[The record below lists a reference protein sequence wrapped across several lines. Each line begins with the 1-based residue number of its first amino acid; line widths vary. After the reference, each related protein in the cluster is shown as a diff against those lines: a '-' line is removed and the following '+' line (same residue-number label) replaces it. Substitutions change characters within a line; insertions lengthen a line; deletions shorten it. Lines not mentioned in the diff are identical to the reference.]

1 MKNKLRSLFKR
12 NPDRSF
18 KRKEIAK
25 RLNLETDDDY
35 QALKVSIHQLEVEKF
50 LSKIGKRYKL
60 HSFPAAN
67 KITGYFQLNNRGFG
81 FVIPKNPE
89 IKDIFIAARNSSTA
103 FHGDLVEVELFA
115 KQKGRNLE
123 GQITAVIRRKRK
135 EVVGLLHFAKSF
147 YFISPDDARL
157 HRDIYINSA
166 DLNGAKAGDKV
177 IVGDIIWE
185 NSMLNPMGKVKEVL
199 GKKDSL
205 DTEVNSI
212 CKEFGIPISFSTKTY
227 KEAELIDFTIGERA
241 IAKRI
246 DLREKNVFTI
256 DPPNAKD
263 FDDALSIEELDNGN
277 YKVGVHIADVSY
289 YVKAGS
295 QLDKEAK
302 ERGNSTYLVSKAIP
316 MLPEKLSNN
325 ICSLIPMQERLT
337 FSVLFEISPKSK
349 VINYQIAKTIIK
361 SKRRFTY
368 DEVQKII
375 ETGRGE
381 FNHEI
386 GMLNKLAVLI
396 RQKRFKDGSLEFF
409 TPEVEFELDS
419 EGYPLSIKKK
429 DISESNM
436 LVEEFMLL
444 ANKTVAEKCSKLN
457 SVPFI
462 YRVHDFPDKE
472 KLEEFSR
479 FVKSLGYTFNLH
491 AGKAALQFNRLMESV
506 KGTEEE
512 SVVNELA
519 IRSMA
524 KAIYSTQN
532 IGHYGLGFKYYTH
545 FTSPIRRYS
554 DLLVHRILDRQ
565 INKKS
570 GKYYSLEQ
578 LDKICEHISATE
590 RNSLEAERFSV
601 KQKQVQF
608 LKDKLGEEFHAVI
621 SGVASFGIFV
631 ELTDILAEGLIRV
644 KDLEGDFYV
653 FDDKKYSLIGRRTK
667 KQYRLGDRILVQ
679 LIRADTDNSELDFIM
694 KENKQIK

>member
-1 MKNKLRSLFKR
+1 MKNKLKALFKR

-25 RLNLETDDDY
+25 RLNLESDDDY
-35 QALKVSIHQLEVEKF
+35 QALKVSIHQLEQEKF

-81 FVIPKNPE
+81 FVVPKNPE
-89 IKDIFIAARNSSTA
+89 IKDIFISAGKSSTA

-115 KQKGRNLE
+115 RQKGRNLE

-147 YFISPDDARL
+147 HFISPDDARL

-166 DLNGAKAGDKV
+166 DLNGAKPGDKV
-177 IVGDIIWE
+177 MVGDIIWE
-185 NSMLNPMGKVKEVL
+185 NSMLNPLGTVKEVL

-212 CKEFGIPISFSTKTY
+212 CKEFGIPTSFSIKTVN
-227 KEAELIDFTIGERA
+227 EAELIDFTIDEKA
-241 IAKRI
+241 ITERI
-246 DLREKNVFTI
+246 DLREKIIFTI
-256 DPPNAKD
+256 DPQNAKD

-277 YKVGVHIADVSY
+277 YRVGVHIADVSY

-302 ERGNSTYLVSKAIP
+302 ERGNSTYLVARAIP

-337 FSVLFEISPKSK
+337 FSVFFEISPKSK

-375 ETGRGE
+375 ETGKGE
-381 FNHEI
+381 FSYEI
-386 GMLNKLAVLI
+386 GLLNKLAVML
-396 RQKRFKDGSLEFF
+396 RQKRFKEGSLEFF
-409 TPEVEFELDS
+409 TPEVEFVLDS

-429 DISESNM
+429 EISESNM

-462 YRVHDFPDKE
+462 YRVHDFPGKE
-472 KLEEFSR
+472 KLEEFAR

-524 KAIYSTQN
+524 KAIYSPQN

-554 DLLVHRILDRQ
+554 DLLVHRILDRL

-608 LKDKLGEEFHAVI
+608 LRDKVGEEFHAVI
-621 SGVASFGIFV
+621 SGIASFGIFV

-679 LIRADTDNSELDFIM
+679 LIRADTDNSELDFII
-694 KENKQIK
+694 KENRQVK